1 LTPTPPRGLLIALV
15 SLIALTAL
23 TPPTAASA
31 VHRQPS
37 EAAEL
42 VGKIAQHRSQT
53 WHWQRIMGIR
63 RTPTGYAERWTTSLD
78 ELRALR
84 DRWRTRAVGVRMRAK
99 RPPHRTAWSCIQRHE
114 GRWNDPGAPYYGGL
128 QMDLAFQRRY
138 GAYLLRRKGTAN
150 RWTRLEQM
158 WTAEKALRAGRG
170 FYPWPVAASRC
181 GLI

>member
-1 LTPTPPRGLLIALV
+1 MTPIPPRGLLLALV
-15 SLIALTAL
+15 GLIALTA
-23 TPPTAASA
+23 PAGVPAAPD
-31 VHRQPS
+31 RPS

-42 VGKIAQHRSQT
+42 VGQITKHRSQA
-53 WHWQRIMGIR
+53 WHWQRVMGAR
-63 RTPTGYAERWTTSLD
+63 RTKTDFAERKTTSIEAL
-78 ELRALR
+78 LALR
-84 DRWRTRAVGVRMRAK
+84 DRWRTRAIGERTRSR
-99 RPPHRTAWSCIQRHE
+99 RPPHRAAWSCIQRHE

-138 GAYLLRRKGTAN
+138 GKYLLRRKGTAN

>member
-1 LTPTPPRGLLIALV
+1 MT
-15 SLIALTAL
+15 LTAL
-23 TPPTAASA
+23 TPPTGVAAPSR
-31 VHRQPS
+31 HPS

-42 VGKIAQHRSQT
+42 VGQIAKHRSRA
-53 WHWQRIMGIR
+53 WHWQRVMGAR
-63 RTPTGYAERWTTSLD
+63 RTPTRLAERWTTSLD

-84 DRWRTRAVGVRMRAK
+84 DRWRTRAIGARTRAK
-99 RPPHRTAWSCIQRHE
+99 HPPHRAAWSCIQRYE

-138 GAYLLRRKGTAN
+138 GRYLLRLKGPAN
-150 RWTRLEQM
+150 RWTRLEQV

-170 FYPWPVAASRC
+170 FYPWPAAASRC